1 VIPYRGLRINRFLRM
16 LNTLR
21 VLALIPARAGSK
33 RLPKKNTL
41 PLLGKPLI
49 SWSIESALKSKYID
63 EVVVSTDSE
72 EIAAI
77 SRKLGAIVP
86 FMRPEELAQDA
97 STTNDVLLHCI
108 EFYKSTHNNFDI
120 VVLLQP
126 TSPMRTAQTIDAAL
140 QLFLDKNAKG
150 IISVTECEHSPMWA
164 NTLPDDQS
172 LEHFIR
178 ADVKGKRSQDLP
190 ISYRLNGAIYIFDVA
205 SLIKEKGI
213 FYSSGVYAF
222 VMDQHQSVD
231 IDTEVDFRYAEFLM
245 EQEHGCDDK

>member
-1 VIPYRGLRINRFLRM
+1 M

-41 PLLGKPLI
+41 PLSGKPLI
-49 SWSIESALKSKYID
+49 SWSIESALKSEYID
-63 EVVVSTDSE
+63 DVVVSTDSE

-77 SRKLGAIVP
+77 SRKFGATVP
-86 FMRPEELAQDA
+86 FIRPEELAQDA
-97 STTNDVLLHCI
+97 STTNDVLLHCV
-108 EFYKSTHNNFDI
+108 EFYKSIHNNFD
-120 VVLLQP
+120 VVILLQP

-140 QLFLDKNAKG
+140 KLFLDKKAKG

-172 LEHFIR
+172 LENFIR

-205 SLIKEKGI
+205 SILRENGI
-213 FYSSGVYAF
+213 FYSPAVYAF
-222 VMDQHQSVD
+222 VMDQQQSVD
-231 IDTEVDFRYAEFLM
+231 IDTEIDFKYAEFLM
-245 EQEHGCDDK
+245 GQKPN